1 MLVLVLVGPGGCAGS
16 GEGTTP
22 GEQAKTD
29 ADRFQRP
36 RRLLP
41 DVEALPP
48 TSTLGGVGAPAVAGA
63 PAAPTGVPAAGAE
76 PAAASL
82 PAELQTAA
90 QELAAKSPT
99 LRTVAFEIRG
109 SRTSGGA
116 EAGAEP
122 QLPLNGRVEAVPP
135 DRIRIEGTGQMQ
147 GQDVKMLMV
156 MNGPKMWLEMR
167 DASTN
172 EPKQVI
178 KMDLAAM
185 PGAEV
190 TREGPLATPTA
201 SGVLGNLGR
210 RVAFDSVRDE
220 DLDGEPCKVFEGK
233 ARQTEPGKEPT
244 TTRVWFST
252 NDGMVRRIQEVDAG
266 GQTTMEMR
274 ILKIEANPP
283 IPVSRFDYA
292 PPAGVTVVDM
302 AEMIKQMT
310 EGVGKTGEEM
320 RKAVEQGAPAA
331 PEPTPAAP
339 EPTPAAP
346 EPTPAAPEPTPAAPE
361 PTPAAPEATP
371 AAPGPTPAAPEATPA
386 APEPT
391 PAAPEPTPAAPTGPV
406 DEKQPF
412 KETF

>member
-76 PAAASL
+76 PTAASL

-116 EAGAEP
+116 EAGAGP
-122 QLPLNGRVEAVPP
+122 QMPLNGRVEAVPP

-172 EPKQVI
+172 EPKQVV

-201 SGVLGNLGR
+201 SGVLGDLGR
-210 RVAFDSVRDE
+210 RVAFNSVRDE

-320 RKAVEQGAPAA
+320 RKAVKQGAPAA
-331 PEPTPAAP
+331 PEATPAAP
-339 EPTPAAP
+339 
-346 EPTPAAPEPTPAAPE
+346 

-371 AAPGPTPAAPEATPA
+371 AAPPAPATPEATPAAPPTPAAPEATPA
-386 APEPT
+386 APPT
-391 PAAPEPTPAAPTGPV
+391 PAAPETTPAVPTGPV
-406 DEKQPF
+406 GE
-412 KETF
+412 E